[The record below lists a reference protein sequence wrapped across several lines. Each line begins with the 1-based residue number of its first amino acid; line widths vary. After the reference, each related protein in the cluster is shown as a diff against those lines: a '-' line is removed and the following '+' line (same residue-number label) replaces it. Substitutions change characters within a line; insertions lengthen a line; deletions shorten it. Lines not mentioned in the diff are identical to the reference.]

1 MFHVSC
7 LHVSVAAC
15 PPHPPFLTSIR
26 PPLHFP
32 ALTSGGPTAGCG
44 ATVKL
49 HRGTPSQAI
58 GPPRELD
65 TIGRYKTGLCHPPG
79 SGDRDAARRRLPRP
93 ATPCPFRDRPVRD
106 RPLHA

>member
-1 MFHVSC
+1 MIGFTSSRFTFFRFVS
-7 LHVSVAAC
+7 
-15 PPHPPFLTSIR
+15 PPPRARLPTPPLLTSIR

-58 GPPRELD
+58 GPPRELE
-65 TIGRYKTGLCHPPG
+65 TIGRYKAGLCHPPG

-93 ATPCPFRDRPVRD
+93 ATPCPFRDRP
-106 RPLHA
+106 